1 MKNYRLGIPCLEG
14 LRLGMAFNNRLNDES
29 LLAKARETYK
39 DDDDIGAIFADKQTL
54 LNAITDAIGTSGKM
68 SVQEWASIGKAL
80 GIYSDK
86 I

>member
-1 MKNYRLGIPCLEG
+1 MNKQIRLNNNYNDKKICYNFKLIENLTLQDINYRYFFRIS
-14 LRLGMAFNNRLNDES
+14 A
-29 LLAKARETYK
+29 
-39 DDDDIGAIFADKQTL
+39 L

-80 GIYSDK
+80 GIYTDK

>member
-54 LNAITDAIGTSGKM
+54 
-68 SVQEWASIGKAL
+68 
-80 GIYSDK
+80 
-86 I
+86 